1 MRDENDITQ
10 SRVKNVSLVTLEP
23 LEQRSLHTDNIQVS
37 NPEKEEDFSFQKL
50 RGRAL
55 ELERKV
61 MESSGSR
68 TPIKNVCNKKSI
80 ANSTKQQED
89 FSFQALREKALKL
102 EKRAL
107 ADPRVE
113 DLSNRKEISRLDEQK
128 TNPVSLD
135 KKRSEPTSTPTKKT
149 DIGPNG
155 KESYTPNRLNKYYK
169 QRIKKE
175 EVEATDMSHA
185 SVQKLSQ
192 WLAEKPFEKH
202 KKPVVT
208 RKGVHIVNKARVFE
222 KDYTATVLEE
232 INKQYFPSGKV
243 SKGKQW
249 LEKAFKNTDD
259 NDESNS
265 EESEQIHVSDKA
277 KLFENAFKAS
287 KRRTTMCVDTR
298 ALYGIKSP
306 DK

>member
-1 MRDENDITQ
+1 
-10 SRVKNVSLVTLEP
+10 
-23 LEQRSLHTDNIQVS
+23 VS

-80 ANSTKQQED
+80 TNSTKQQED

-107 ADPRVE
+107 TDPRVE

-232 INKQYFPSGKV
+232 INKQYFPTGKV

-298 ALYGIKSP
+298 TLYGIKSP